1 MKFTGTLI
9 DDLIATVERV
19 QQGTLAEVETIAAI
33 EVWFMPGQDSAGCE
47 AKLLGVA

>member
-19 QQGTLAEVETIAAI
+19 QQGTLAEAETIAAI
-33 EVWFMPGQDSAGCE
+33 EVWFMPGQDRAGCE